1 MDSLDYLLKL
11 IVTFLLGEMGALI
24 ALKLRFPS
32 AYLLGPIL
40 MVSTYQVFINDLV
53 DKPGWLRL
61 IIQIAAGVVIGT
73 SFAKVSIETFKR
85 LMRPALAVALIM
97 VIGGLTVA
105 TILNKITG
113 IEIITSILST
123 TPGGQGEM
131 ILLAE
136 GAGAYT
142 EKVLILQLLRNQM
155 VLLIMLPLSK
165 TILNLKRS
173 KLVKEKNRY
182 G

>member
-61 IIQIAAGVVIGT
+61 IIPIAAGVVIGT

-97 VIGGLTVA
+97 VIGDRKSV
-105 TILNKITG
+105 
-113 IEIITSILST
+113 
-123 TPGGQGEM
+123 
-131 ILLAE
+131 
-136 GAGAYT
+136 
-142 EKVLILQLLRNQM
+142 V
-155 VLLIMLPLSK
+155 
-165 TILNLKRS
+165 
-173 KLVKEKNRY
+173 
-182 G
+182 